1 MTLRAVIFDMD
12 GTLVDSN
19 ELHVDAWDETFR
31 HFGKE
36 FPRARL
42 REQIGKGG
50 DNYLPEFLN
59 SAELRT
65 IGPEI
70 EKFRGD
76 LFKEK
81 YLRRVR
87 PFPQVREL
95 LQRIHDDGKRI
106 VLASSGNESEV
117 QHYIKAAAIGEVT
130 EAFTTKS
137 DVSHSK
143 PNPDVFQRALHLLHL
158 QSSDAIV
165 VGDTPYDVQ
174 AAKKIDLPTVGLLC
188 GGFSEDELRASGAVA
203 IFKDPAD
210 LLDGY
215 ARSPLCG

>member
-1 MTLRAVIFDMD
+1 MFRAVIFDLD

-42 REQIGKGG
+42 REHIGKGG
-50 DNYLPEFLN
+50 DKYIPEFL
-59 SAELRT
+59 SEAEMREFGGDL
-65 IGPEI
+65 
-70 EKFRGD
+70 EKFRAD
-76 LFKEK
+76 VFKRK
-81 YLRRVR
+81 YLSRVR
-87 PFPQVREL
+87 AFPKVREL
-95 LQRIHDDGKRI
+95 LQRIRDDGKRV

-117 QHYIKAAAIGEVT
+117 EHYIKLAEIGGLV
-130 EAFTTKS
+130 EAMTTKT

-143 PNPDVFQRALHLLHL
+143 PSPDVFQRALTLIHM
-158 QSSDAIV
+158 QSSDAVV

-174 AAKKIDLPTVGLLC
+174 AAKKIDLATIAVLC
-188 GGFSEDELRASGAVA
+188 GGFPADELRAEGAIA
-203 IFKDPAD
+203 IFNDPAD
-210 LLDGY
+210 LLENY